1 MLAMLCAP
9 TPRTARGF
17 SWCEAVR
24 DFRTLYFP
32 WRGGA
37 TSAIQGKLLVDRREL
52 LERNRF
58 HLTRRSVNEAEAS
71 DTLAGLHE
79 TLGHLTRLRVQDER
93 KPHLAHPTLAEIYS
107 VFVAEG
113 DDLAPYAFD
122 RPIGE
127 LFGRVRHGAA
137 LDQMTDHRGALSQ
150 PSSAP
155 FALFAVSNR
164 ADLRRAL
171 AHPALSGAR
180 DQGRP
185 PDVCLL
191 DLGPPALARLG
202 HGWEEEVERF
212 LAELEHQFAD
222 VPVLAVTQ
230 EVYVHRR
237 AGTMLRPTDQR
248 AKPEPFPNA
257 SHSTIVVRRSS
268 DPLTTDPEIDQ
279 VSTINARFYSAAGP
293 GSEALSALSE
303 TARRTADPILAGT
316 LRRGMGGLRRA
327 LSLPCGLRAAYAF
340 LCEEQGQA
348 AAETFL
354 EFRSSATL
362 LVPIQNALAT
372 GVGGAERAS
381 LSEAESA
388 VRRAFAVLDAE
399 TPIGSLLQ
407 ELSRALARKSSRSLV
422 VFATDIE
429 RRLGERRMIG
439 DDDAGRV
446 MQRRVNNG
454 HLCLLSIGELGG
466 QLKAIGTSR
475 DRNSW
480 KRLVLIAPS
489 LDELSVAL
497 SYPWLPKE
505 LIILCD
511 RTFTVRVAGVYRSLA
526 IHPDLV
532 GENRIGARLAAVVT
546 AARTEAEARAV
557 SSIDL
562 ELEPRAALGVGE
574 EVIDLTDDD
583 DDDGRELIVLRLQSG
598 RRLRARPG
606 SVIVRHHRDAEIN
619 PFDRATAK
627 EIRAGDSI
635 VVPDRAFIDEA
646 RRILPVRV
654 LAQNWV
660 EVFHTTVA
668 AGLPQIPGETLNAK
682 ARNLLDEIRARGA
695 RTASA
700 GAVLDWL
707 KVEERKS
714 TPREQLRPHAPQRR
728 REFNA
733 FMAVMNVHETIAE
746 KIWAEG
752 IEPLR
757 IDRRRAGLRMA
768 QAFVSVLV
776 DPHAAASGLDASVR
790 EKIRTLC
797 SRALDYLDGVSK
809 CERYGPGEIAAA

>member
-1 MLAMLCAP
+1 MRWGEDRLDQIRKGQDRAAAGRKALVARLRVRAAVPPTAKPSDALPPSLPEARRFENLNIDDAMAAADRLRFMTLDIGVGPTSGLNRPTLELLEMFLGTLTTGRSRIALQWPSGQRDVTVIHPLAMLAMLCAP

-52 LERNRF
+52 LQRNRF

-466 QLKAIGTSR
+466 QLK
-475 DRNSW
+475 
-480 KRLVLIAPS
+480 
-489 LDELSVAL
+489 
-497 SYPWLPKE
+497 
-505 LIILCD
+505 
-511 RTFTVRVAGVYRSLA
+511 
-526 IHPDLV
+526 
-532 GENRIGARLAAVVT
+532 
-546 AARTEAEARAV
+546 
-557 SSIDL
+557 
-562 ELEPRAALGVGE
+562 
-574 EVIDLTDDD
+574 
-583 DDDGRELIVLRLQSG
+583 
-598 RRLRARPG
+598 
-606 SVIVRHHRDAEIN
+606 
-619 PFDRATAK
+619 
-627 EIRAGDSI
+627 
-635 VVPDRAFIDEA
+635 
-646 RRILPVRV
+646 
-654 LAQNWV
+654 
-660 EVFHTTVA
+660 
-668 AGLPQIPGETLNAK
+668 
-682 ARNLLDEIRARGA
+682 
-695 RTASA
+695 
-700 GAVLDWL
+700 
-707 KVEERKS
+707 
-714 TPREQLRPHAPQRR
+714 
-728 REFNA
+728 
-733 FMAVMNVHETIAE
+733 
-746 KIWAEG
+746 
-752 IEPLR
+752 
-757 IDRRRAGLRMA
+757 
-768 QAFVSVLV
+768 
-776 DPHAAASGLDASVR
+776 
-790 EKIRTLC
+790 
-797 SRALDYLDGVSK
+797 
-809 CERYGPGEIAAA
+809 